1 MMYNN
6 GIEIKDYIP
15 NSEVYTMKAR
25 KTTLEERIEIV
36 RYCLDHDKDYKGT
49 ASKYLVPYSLVY
61 QWVQRYEKDSKEG
74 LSYSRKGPKPKV
86 NNPTTPLEILEAEN
100 AKLKRE
106 YERLRFENEV
116 LKKNSISKNFFTLQ
130 SQTRRKISSSSLL

>member
-1 MMYNN
+1 MYNN

-49 ASKYLVPYSLVY
+49 ASKYLVSYSLVY

-74 LSYSRKGPKPKV
+74 LSYSRKGPKSKV

-116 LKKNSISKNFFTLQ
+116 LKKKQYFEKLLYSPKSNKKKNIKQ
-130 SQTRRKISSSSLL
+130 